1 MMQVVLQEESL
12 RDGLQSEDRLLS
24 LTEKLEL
31 VRLLVVAGVRRLQVG
46 SFVNPRSVPHV
57 ANTDTL
63 AAMVRRQYPDLLCSA
78 LVRNEKGLERARRS
92 GLDRV
97 SVTVP
102 VSDTES
108 RKHTGRPAVEQLEA
122 KTRLI
127 HTAAAA
133 GVTVQAGVR
142 CAFGCVYEGEVPT
155 SVVLDT
161 IAHLV
166 AAGAAGINLA
176 DTAGLAHP
184 RQVQHLVGLVRT
196 AHPDIELALHLH
208 DTRGL
213 GLVNLYAGYEAGVRV
228 FDSAAGGLGD
238 CPFVDGAPGNVATE
252 DAVHLFQT
260 MGIETGIDLTAF
272 CRVVNTFA
280 TLFDRPLPGRFCRTL
295 HGPSTE
301 TNNLR

>member
-1 MMQVVLQEESL
+1 MQVVLQEESL

-97 SVTVP
+97 SVSVP

-127 HTAAAA
+127 QTAAAT

-161 IAHLV
+161 IGHLV
-166 AAGAAGINLA
+166 AAGAAGINLS

-184 RQVQHLVGLVRT
+184 RQVQHLVGLVRA

-228 FDSAAGGLGD
+228 FDAAAGGLGS
-238 CPFVDGAPGNVATE
+238 CPFVDGAPGNIATE

-260 MGIETGIDLTAF
+260 MGIDTGIDLTAF

-295 HGPSTE
+295 HGPTTE
-301 TNNLR
+301 TGDLR